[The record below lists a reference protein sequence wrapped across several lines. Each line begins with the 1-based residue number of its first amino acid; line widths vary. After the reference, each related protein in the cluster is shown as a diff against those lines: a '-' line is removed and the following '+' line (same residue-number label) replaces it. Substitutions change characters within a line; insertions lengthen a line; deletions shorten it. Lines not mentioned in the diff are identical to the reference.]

1 MNDNQRIINQHHHV
15 AGHDWDDVPHA
26 QSMAQ
31 HAVKMEAALRMVLMF
46 YKSHWDAELREKWK
60 SLQKTAG
67 IEHPID
73 EATTRV
79 MCDTIRDVLGEPL

>member
-1 MNDNQRIINQHHHV
+1 MIGQHQHV
-15 AGHDWDDVPHA
+15 AGADWDDVPFA
-26 QSMAQ
+26 QEMAK

-46 YKSHWDAELREKWK
+46 YKSNWDAELREKWK
-60 SLQKTAG
+60 TLQASAG
-67 IEHPID
+67 IEHPIE